1 MTNPLQIMPERG
13 SKMRKGPKSA
23 AVLAV
28 MVITVFALYYY
39 LVNKVERQ
47 TPETET
53 TAVQDVLLKNLE
65 TDYPPTVREV
75 VKYYNEIMSCYYSEN
90 PTEEELQKLAAK
102 AMELYDA
109 ELVNYQEDDLYI
121 QDLKAE
127 IASFTAADTVLSHVA
142 LSASTAVDY
151 YTYNGRECA
160 QIRCIYTMRQKT
172 NLMTIKEIYVLRKD
186 DGGRWKI
193 LGWTPAEDEAEAAQ

>member
-1 MTNPLQIMPERG
+1 
-13 SKMRKGPKSA
+13 MRKGPKSA

-39 LVNKVERQ
+39 LVNKVERSA
-47 TPETET
+47 PEVET

-75 VKYYNEIMSCYYSEN
+75 IKYYNEIMNCYYKEK
-90 PTEEELQKLAAK
+90 PTDAELEQLADK

-109 ELVNYQEDDLYI
+109 ELVNFQSREMYLE
-121 QDLKAE
+121 DLKTE
-127 IASFTAADTVLSHVA
+127 IAAYAAADTVLSHVA
-142 LSASTAVDY
+142 LSSSTAVDY

-160 QIRCIYTMRQKT
+160 QIRCIYTLRQKT
-172 NLMTIKEIYVLRKD
+172 QLMTIKEVYVLRKD
-186 DGGRWKI
+186 DSGRWKI
-193 LGWTPAEDEAEAAQ
+193 LGWSPAEDETETAE

>member
-1 MTNPLQIMPERG
+1 
-13 SKMRKGPKSA
+13 MRKGPKSA

-28 MVITVFALYYY
+28 MLITVFALYYY
-39 LVNKVERQ
+39 LVNKAERQ

-75 VKYYNEIMSCYYSEN
+75 IKYYNEIMNCYYSEN
-90 PTEEELQKLAAK
+90 PTEEELQKLADK
-102 AMELYDA
+102 AMELYDG
-109 ELVNYQEDDLYI
+109 ELADYQEEDLYI
-121 QDLKAE
+121 ADLKAE
-127 IASFTAADTVLSHVA
+127 VARLAAEDTVLSHVA
-142 LSASTAVDY
+142 LGSSTAVDY
-151 YTYNGRECA
+151 YTHNGRECA

-186 DGGRWKI
+186 DEGRWKI
-193 LGWTPAEDEAEAAQ
+193 LGWRSADDKTETSE

>member
-1 MTNPLQIMPERG
+1 
-13 SKMRKGPKSA
+13 MRKGPKSA

-39 LVNKVERQ
+39 LTNKVERLS
-47 TPETET
+47 PEVET
-53 TAVQDVLLKNLE
+53 TAIQDVLLRNLE

-75 VKYYNEIMSCYYSEN
+75 IKYYNEIMSCYYSES
-90 PTEEELQKLAAK
+90 PTDEEIQKLADK

-109 ELVNYQEDDLYI
+109 ELVNYQDEELYI
-121 QDLKAE
+121 SDLKAE
-127 IASFTAADTVLSHVA
+127 MATFAASETVLSHVA
-142 LSASTAVDY
+142 LSSSTAVDY
-151 YTYNGRECA
+151 YTYNGRDCA

-172 NLMTIKEIYVLRKD
+172 SLVTIKEVYVLRKD

-193 LGWTPAEDEAEAAQ
+193 LGWTPAEDAVEEAG

>member
-1 MTNPLQIMPERG
+1 
-13 SKMRKGPKSA
+13 MRRGPKSA

-39 LVNKVERQ
+39 LVNKVERSS
-47 TPETET
+47 PEVET

-75 VKYYNEIMSCYYSEN
+75 IKYYNEIMHCYYSEN
-90 PTEEELQKLAAK
+90 PTDEEVRKLADK

-109 ELVNYQEDDLYI
+109 ELVDYQDEEMYI
-121 QDLKAE
+121 SDLKAE
-127 IASFTAADTVLSHVA
+127 MASFAASETVLSHVA
-142 LSASTAVDY
+142 LSSSTAVDY
-151 YTYNGRECA
+151 YTYNGRDCA

-172 NLMTIKEIYVLRKD
+172 NLVTIKEVYVLRKD
-186 DGGRWKI
+186 DEGRWKI
-193 LGWTPAEDEAEAAQ
+193 LGWTPAEDETETAG

>member
-1 MTNPLQIMPERG
+1 
-13 SKMRKGPKSA
+13 MRKGPKSA

-39 LVNKVERQ
+39 LVNKVERSA
-47 TPETET
+47 PEVET

-75 VKYYNEIMSCYYSEN
+75 IKYYNEIMNCYYKEN
-90 PTEEELQKLAAK
+90 PTDAELEQLADK

-109 ELVNYQEDDLYI
+109 ELVNFQSREMYLE
-121 QDLKAE
+121 DLKTE
-127 IASFTAADTVLSHVA
+127 IAAYAAADTVLSHVA
-142 LSASTAVDY
+142 LTSSTAVDY

-160 QIRCIYTMRQKT
+160 QIRCIYTLRQKT
-172 NLMTIKEIYVLRKD
+172 QLMTIKEVYVLRKD
-186 DGGRWKI
+186 DSGRWRI
-193 LGWTPAEDEAEAAQ
+193 LGWSPAEDETETAE

>member
-1 MTNPLQIMPERG
+1 
-13 SKMRKGPKSA
+13 MRKGPKSA

-39 LVNKVERQ
+39 LVNKVERSA
-47 TPETET
+47 PEVET

-75 VKYYNEIMSCYYSEN
+75 IKYYNEIMNCYYKEN
-90 PTEEELQKLAAK
+90 PTDAELEQLADK

-109 ELVNYQEDDLYI
+109 ELVNFQSEEQYLE
-121 QDLKAE
+121 DLKAE
-127 IASFTAADTVLSHVA
+127 IAAYAAADTVLSHVA
-142 LSASTAVDY
+142 LSSSTAVDY

-160 QIRCIYTMRQKT
+160 QIRCIYTLRQKT
-172 NLMTIKEIYVLRKD
+172 QLMTIKEVYVLRKD
-186 DGGRWKI
+186 DNGRWKI
-193 LGWTPAEDEAEAAQ
+193 LGWSPAEDETETAE

>member
-1 MTNPLQIMPERG
+1 MPERG
-13 SKMRKGPKSA
+13 SDMRKGPKSA

-28 MVITVFALYYY
+28 MLITVFALYYY

-53 TAVQDVLLKNLE
+53 TAVQDVLLKDLE

-75 VKYYNEIMSCYYSEN
+75 VKYYNEIMNCYYSEK
-90 PTEEELQKLAAK
+90 PTEEELEKLADK
-102 AMELYDA
+102 AMELYDG
-109 ELVNYQEDDLYI
+109 ELVNYQDDDLYI
-121 QDLKAE
+121 AGLKAE
-127 IASFTAADTVLSHVA
+127 IARFQEEDTVLSHVA
-142 LSASTAVDY
+142 LGSSTAVDY

-172 NLMTIKEIYVLRKD
+172 NLMTIKETYVLRKD

-193 LGWTPAEDEAEAAQ
+193 LGWTSSDEKKEESD

>member
-1 MTNPLQIMPERG
+1 
-13 SKMRKGPKSA
+13 MRKGPKSA

-39 LVNKVERQ
+39 LVNKVERSA
-47 TPETET
+47 PEVET

-75 VKYYNEIMSCYYSEN
+75 IKYYNEIMNCYYKEN
-90 PTEEELQKLAAK
+90 PTDAELEQLADK

-109 ELVNYQEDDLYI
+109 ELVNFQSREMYLE
-121 QDLKAE
+121 DLKTE
-127 IASFTAADTVLSHVA
+127 IAAYAAADTVLSHVA
-142 LSASTAVDY
+142 LSSSTAVDY
-151 YTYNGRECA
+151 YTYNGRDCA

-172 NLMTIKEIYVLRKD
+172 SLVTIKEVYVLRKE

-193 LGWTPAEDEAEAAQ
+193 LGWTPAEDAVEEAG

>member
-1 MTNPLQIMPERG
+1 
-13 SKMRKGPKSA
+13 MRKGPKSA

-39 LVNKVERQ
+39 LVNKVDRSS
-47 TPETET
+47 PEVET
-53 TAVQDVLLKNLE
+53 TAVQDVLLRNLE

-75 VKYYNEIMSCYYSEN
+75 IKYYNEIMNCYYKEK
-90 PTEEELQKLAAK
+90 PTEEELKKLADK

-109 ELVNYQEDDLYI
+109 ELINFQSEEQYLE
-121 QDLKAE
+121 DLKAE
-127 IASFTAADTVLSHVA
+127 IDAYSATETVLSHVA
-142 LSASTAVDY
+142 LSSSTAVDY

-172 NLMTIKEIYVLRKD
+172 QLMTIKEVYVLRRD
-186 DGGRWKI
+186 DAGRWKI
-193 LGWTPAEDEAEAAQ
+193 LGWSPADDETETAE

>member
-1 MTNPLQIMPERG
+1 
-13 SKMRKGPKSA
+13 MRKGPKSA

-39 LVNKVERQ
+39 LVNKVERSA
-47 TPETET
+47 PEVET

-75 VKYYNEIMSCYYSEN
+75 IKYYNEIMNCYYKEN
-90 PTEEELQKLAAK
+90 PTDAELEQLADK
-102 AMELYDA
+102 AMELYDT
-109 ELVNYQEDDLYI
+109 ELVNFQSREQYLA
-121 QDLKAE
+121 DLKAE
-127 IASFTAADTVLSHVA
+127 IAAYAATDTVLSHVA
-142 LSASTAVDY
+142 LSSSTAVDY

-172 NLMTIKEIYVLRKD
+172 SLMTLREIYVLRKD
-186 DGGRWKI
+186 DNGRWKI
-193 LGWTPAEDEAEAAQ
+193 LGWSPAEDETETAE